1 MDKIQKND
9 HFYLIDG
16 SGYIFRAY
24 YALPPLTR
32 KSDGLPTGAVSGFC
46 SMLFKL
52 LEDSKSNE
60 NKQKPTHFAVIFDS
74 ARKTFRNEIYSD
86 YKANRSEAPDDLAP
100 QFEYIRKSVL
110 AFNLPSVDLINYEA
124 DDLIATY
131 VDQILEKG
139 AKVTIVS
146 SDKDLMQLYKKN
158 VRIFDPMKNK
168 FITEDDVKNKFGVDP
183 SKVIDVQALAGDS
196 SDNVPG
202 VPGIGVK
209 TAAELINKYG
219 DLETLLKSA
228 NEIKQNKRRETLIEN
243 KDKAI
248 ISKKLVTLKHDVP
261 VDRKLAEFELKEI
274 NKDKLYKFLREMEFN
289 RLLSS
294 AISAYGEPE
303 LTGANIVDTTLEHL
317 EKLPPIN
324 NENYQL
330 ITNLDQID
338 KWINEAEETGEVAV
352 DTETSSLDPHQANLV
367 GISLCS
373 KFGKACYIPVGHKS
387 SKSID
392 KYKVLK
398 KLKKLLEDPSVKKIG
413 QNIKFDFIVFFKHGI
428 TLSSMEDT
436 MLMSYVLDAGK
447 NRHNMD
453 TLSDIHLGHKTISF
467 KEVVGSG
474 KKEINFSEVELNH
487 AKDYAAEDADI
498 TFRLYKKFYKSLK
511 DEKMINIYE
520 VFEKPMIKILAQ
532 MEIEGVKIDNEF
544 LKVLSSKFEKKI
556 EKIQKEVFK
565 ISKKEFNIA
574 SPKQLGEIIYNDLK
588 IAGLKKTKKG
598 SFATSA
604 SVLEDLAF
612 KGHKFPK
619 LVLDWRQVSKLKNT
633 YSDSLPEH
641 INPKTKR
648 VHTSFL
654 LAATTTGRLASSDPN
669 LQNIPIKSDD
679 GKDIRKAFIAKK
691 DHVLIS
697 ADYNQIEMRILAD
710 LADVKELKKAF
721 KNNEDIHSLTASQIF
736 NVDIKKVNQDQR
748 RKAKAI
754 NFGII
759 YGISQYGLAKQI
771 NVSNY
776 DAEEFLNAYFSK
788 FPEIKVYMDQ
798 TIKFC
803 RKSGFVN
810 NIFGRKSHFINI
822 NDKNYNV
829 RNFQERAAI
838 NAPIQGSASEI
849 MRMAMIRLNK
859 KLNEQKNYN
868 TKMLLQIHDELIFE
882 TPKNEAKRISKL
894 IIEEMSSVANS
905 DQHSF
910 SIPLTVDLNLGDNW
924 GTLH

>member
-1 MDKIQKND
+1 MDKIKKTD

-32 KSDGLPTGAVSGFC
+32 KSDGLPVGAVSGFC

-60 NKQKPTHFAVIFDS
+60 NLQKPTHFAVIFDA

-100 QFEYIRKSVL
+100 QFEYIRKSVV
-110 AFNLPSVDLINYEA
+110 AFNLPSVDLPNYEA

-131 VDQILEKG
+131 AEQIIAKG

-146 SDKDLMQLYKKN
+146 SDKDLMQLYRKD

-168 FITEDDVKNKFGVDP
+168 FITSEDIVTKFGVGP
-183 SKVIDVQALAGDS
+183 EKVIDVQSLAGDS

-219 DLETLLKSA
+219 TLEKLLDNA
-228 NEIKQNKRRETLIEN
+228 QEIKQNKRRETLIEN

-248 ISKKLVTLKHDVP
+248 ISKKLVTLMKDAP
-261 VDRKLAEFELKEI
+261 VERKIEEFHLKEI
-274 NKDKLYKFLREMEFN
+274 DKDKLYKFLREMEFN

-294 AISAYGEPE
+294 VISAYGEPE
-303 LTGANIVDTTLEHL
+303 LGEIARETKPEKKQQNIS
-317 EKLPPIN
+317 KK
-324 NENYQL
+324 NYHL
-330 ITNLDQID
+330 ITNEKEID
-338 KWINEAEETGEVAV
+338 EWINEAEEAGELAI
-352 DTETSSLDPHQANLV
+352 DTETSSLDAHQADLV
-367 GISLCS
+367 GISLS
-373 KFGKACYIPVGHKS
+373 TKIGKACYIPIGHKF
-387 SKSID
+387 KGCLKKEAVI
-392 KYKVLK
+392 K
-398 KLKKLLEDPSVKKIG
+398 KLKPLLEDKSVKKIG
-413 QNIKFDFIVFFKHGI
+413 QNIKFDFIVLFKQGI
-428 TLSSMEDT
+428 DMNSMEDT

-453 TLSDIHLGHKTISF
+453 TLSEIHLQHKTISF
-467 KEVVGSG
+467 KEIVGTG
-474 KKEINFSEVELNH
+474 KKEINFSDVELDK
-487 AKDYAAEDADI
+487 AMEYAAEDADI
-498 TFRLYKKFYKSLK
+498 TYRLYKIFSKNLK
-511 DEKMINIYE
+511 LEKLINIYE
-520 VFEKPMIKILAQ
+520 IFEKPLIKILAF
-532 MEIEGVKIDNEF
+532 MEIEGIKIDNKF
-544 LKVLSSKFEKKI
+544 LKVLSEKFEKKI
-556 EKIQKEVFK
+556 SKLEKEVFK

-588 IAGLKKTKKG
+588 IAVLKKTRKG
-598 SFATSA
+598 SFATNA

-612 KGHKFPK
+612 KGHEFPK
-619 LVLDWRQVSKLKNT
+619 LILDWRQVSKLKNT
-633 YSDSLPEH
+633 YSDALPEH
-641 INPKTKR
+641 INPTTKR

-679 GKDIRKAFIAKK
+679 GKDIRKAFIAEKGFT
-691 DHVLIS
+691 LIS

-710 LADVKELKKAF
+710 LAEVKELKKAF
-721 KNNEDIHSLTASQIF
+721 SNNEDIHSLTASQVF
-736 NVDIKKVNQDQR
+736 NVDIKKVDQDMR

-771 NVSNY
+771 NVSNHEA
-776 DAEEFLNAYFSK
+776 DEFLNAYFLK
-788 FPEIKVYMDQ
+788 FPEIKIYMDN

-803 RKSGFVN
+803 RKSGYVN
-810 NIFGRKSHFINI
+810 NIFGRRSHFNGI
-822 NDKNYNV
+822 NDKNFNV

-849 MRMAMIRLNK
+849 MRLAMIRLNK
-859 KLNEQKNYN
+859 KFESIKNN
-868 TKMLLQIHDELIFE
+868 KSKILLQIHDELIFE
-882 TPKNEAKRISKL
+882 VPVKEVKNITE
-894 IIEEMSSVANS
+894 IIKDEMTSVTES
-905 DQHSF
+905 DLHTF
-910 SIPLTVDLNLGDNW
+910 STPLTVDVNTGDNW
-924 GTLH
+924 GILH

>member
-1 MDKIQKND
+1 MSKIQKTD

-52 LEDSKSNE
+52 LEDSKSNQ
-60 NKQKPTHFAVIFDS
+60 NLQKPTHFAVIFDS

-86 YKANRSEAPDDLAP
+86 YKANRAEAPDDLAP

-110 AFNLPSVDLINYEA
+110 AFNLPSVELINYEA

-131 VDQILEKG
+131 VDRILNKG

-146 SDKDLMQLYKKN
+146 SDKDLMQLFRKN
-158 VRIFDPMKNK
+158 VRIYDPMKNK
-168 FITEDDVKNKFGVDP
+168 FINEEDVKNKFGVDS
-183 SKVIDVQALAGDS
+183 SKVIDGQSLAGDS

-202 VPGIGVK
+202 VPGIGIK

-219 DLETLLKSA
+219 NLETLLKSA
-228 NEIKQNKRRETLIEN
+228 HEIKQNKRRETLIEN
-243 KDKAI
+243 KDKAV
-248 ISKKLVTLKHDVP
+248 ISKKLVTLKHDAP
-261 VDRKLAEFELKEI
+261 IDRDIEEFKLKEVD
-274 NKDKLYKFLREMEFN
+274 KDKLYKFLREMEFN

-294 AISAYGEPE
+294 AISVYGEPN
-303 LTGANIVDTTLEHL
+303 LISA
-317 EKLPPIN
+317 N
-324 NENYQL
+324 NENKPKGVQKAIDKKEYHL
-330 ITNLDQID
+330 IDDPKQID
-338 KWINEAEETGEVAV
+338 DWIKEAEETGEIAV
-352 DTETSSLDPHQANLV
+352 DTETSSLDPHQANLI
-367 GISLCS
+367 GISLS
-373 KFGKACYIPVGHKS
+373 TKIGKACYIPIGHN
-387 SKSID
+387 SKKCIN
-392 KYKVLK
+392 KNVVLK
-398 KLKKLLEDPSVKKIG
+398 KLKPLLEDPSIKKIG
-413 QNIKFDFIVFFKHGI
+413 QNIKFDFIVLLKNGI
-428 TLSSMEDT
+428 NISSMEDT

-453 TLSDIHLGHKTISF
+453 TLSEIHLNHKTVKF
-467 KEVVGSG
+467 KDLVGSG
-474 KKEINFSEVELNH
+474 KKEINFSEVDVEK
-487 AKDYAAEDADI
+487 AKDYAAEDADV

-511 DEKMINIYE
+511 EERMINIYE
-520 VFEKPMIKILAQ
+520 IFEKPMIQILAF
-532 MEIEGVKIDNEF
+532 MEIQGIKIDNKF
-544 LKVLSSKFEKKI
+544 LKILSSKFEKKI
-556 EKIQKEVFK
+556 DKIQKEVFK

-574 SPKQLGEIIYNDLK
+574 SPKQLGEILYNDLK
-588 IAGLKKTKKG
+588 IADLKKTKKG

-612 KGHKFPK
+612 KGHKFPQ
-619 LVLDWRQVSKLKNT
+619 LVLDWRQISKLKNT

-641 INPKTKR
+641 TNPNSKR

-654 LAATTTGRLASSDPN
+654 LAATNTGRLASSEPN
-669 LQNIPIKSDD
+669 LQNIPIKSED
-679 GKDIRKAFIAKK
+679 GKDIRKAFIAEK

-736 NVDIKKVNQDQR
+736 NIDIKKVNHDQR

-776 DAEEFLNAYFSK
+776 EAEEFLNSYFAK

-803 RKSGFVN
+803 RKSGYVN
-810 NIFGRKSHFINI
+810 NIFGRRSHFLNI
-822 NDKNYNV
+822 NDKNFNV

-838 NAPIQGSASEI
+838 NAPIQGSAAEI
-849 MRMAMIRLNK
+849 MRLAMIRLDKRLKEEKN
-859 KLNEQKNYN
+859 QK
-868 TKMLLQIHDELIFE
+868 TRMLLQIHDELIFE
-882 TPKNEAKRISKL
+882 THRDEVKRISEI
-894 IIEEMSSVANS
+894 IIEEMTSVSKS

-910 SIPLTVDLNLGDNW
+910 SIPLTVDLNTGDNW
-924 GTLH
+924 GALH

>member
-1 MDKIQKND
+1 MNKIQKTD

-52 LEDSKSNE
+52 LEDSKSDQNL
-60 NKQKPTHFAVIFDS
+60 QKPTHFAVIFDS

-110 AFNLPSVDLINYEA
+110 AFNLPSVDLPNYEA

-131 VDQILEKG
+131 VDQILKKG

-146 SDKDLMQLYKKN
+146 SDKDLMQLYKKG

-168 FITEDDVKNKFGVDP
+168 FITDDDVVKKFGVDA
-183 SKVIDVQALAGDS
+183 SKVIDVQSLAGDS

-202 VPGIGVK
+202 VPGIGIK

-219 DLETLLKSA
+219 TLENLLKSA
-228 NEIKQNKRRETLIEN
+228 HEIKQNKRRETLIEN
-243 KDKAI
+243 KDKAL
-248 ISKKLVTLKHDVP
+248 ISKKLVTLDHNSP
-261 VDRKLAEFELKEI
+261 VNRELSEFKLQNI
-274 NKDKLYKFLREMEFN
+274 DKDKLYKFLREMEFN

-303 LTGANIVDTTLEHL
+303 LESNKIETQNL
-317 EKLPPIN
+317 EKQQTIN
-324 NENYQL
+324 NKNYYL
-330 ITNLDQID
+330 INSLDEID
-338 KWINEAEETGEVAV
+338 KWIEEAEEVGEVAV
-352 DTETSSLDPHQANLV
+352 DTETTSLDPHQADLV

-373 KFGKACYIPVGHKS
+373 KIGKACYIPVGHKS
-387 SKSID
+387 PKCLKKDAVI
-392 KYKVLK
+392 K
-398 KLKKLLEDPSVKKIG
+398 KLKKILEDPSIKKIG
-413 QNIKFDFIVFFKHGI
+413 QNIKFDFIVFYKCGI

-453 TLSDIHLGHKTISF
+453 TLSEIHLGHKTISF
-467 KEVVGSG
+467 KDMVGTG
-474 KKEINFSEVELNH
+474 KKEINFSEVELDK
-487 AKDYAAEDADI
+487 AKDYAAEDADV
-498 TFRLYKKFYKSLK
+498 TFRLYKKFIKNLKS
-511 DEKMINIYE
+511 EKMINIYE
-520 VFEKPMIKILAQ
+520 IFEKPLIKILAF
-532 MEIEGVKIDNEF
+532 MEIEGVEIDSKF
-544 LKVLSSKFEKKI
+544 LKSLSSKFEKKI
-556 EKIQKEVFK
+556 QKLEKEVFK

-612 KGHKFPK
+612 KGHEFPK
-619 LVLDWRQVSKLKNT
+619 LILDWRQVSKLKNT
-633 YSDSLPEH
+633 YSDALPEH
-641 INPKTKR
+641 LNPNTKR

-669 LQNIPIKSDD
+669 LQNIPIKSED
-679 GKDIRKAFIAKK
+679 GKDIRKAFTAKK
-691 DHVLIS
+691 GHLLIS

-721 KNNEDIHSLTASQIF
+721 KNKEDIHSLTASQIF
-736 NVDIKKVNQDQR
+736 NIDIKKVNQDHR

-776 DAEEFLNAYFSK
+776 EAEEFLNSYFAK
-788 FPEIKVYMDQ
+788 FPEIKVYMDN

-803 RKSGFVN
+803 RKSGYVN
-810 NIFGRKSHFINI
+810 NIFGRRSHFNGI
-822 NDKNYNV
+822 NDKNFNV

-838 NAPIQGSASEI
+838 NAPIQGSASEV
-849 MRMAMIRLNK
+849 MRLAMIRLDK
-859 KLNEQKNYN
+859 KLSEEKNSN
-868 TKMLLQIHDELIFE
+868 SKMLLQIHDELIFE
-882 TPKNEAKRISKL
+882 IPKKDEKVMIKL
-894 IIEEMSSVANS
+894 IEKEMTSVAQS
-905 DQHSF
+905 DYHSF
-910 SIPLTVDLNLGDNW
+910 STPLTVDINVGDNW
-924 GTLH
+924 GMLH

>member
-1 MDKIQKND
+1 MNKIQKTD

-52 LEDSKSNE
+52 LEDSKSDKNL
-60 NKQKPTHFAVIFDS
+60 QKPTHFAVIFDS

-110 AFNLPSVDLINYEA
+110 AFNLPSVELPNYEA

-131 VDQILEKG
+131 VDQILKKG

-146 SDKDLMQLYKKN
+146 SDKDLMQLYKKG

-168 FITEDDVKNKFGVDP
+168 FITDDDVIKKFGVDS
-183 SKVIDVQALAGDS
+183 SKVIDVQSLAGDS

-219 DLETLLKSA
+219 TLENLISSA
-228 NEIKQNKRRETLIEN
+228 HEIKQNKRRETLLEN
-243 KDKAI
+243 KDKAL
-248 ISKKLVTLKHDVP
+248 ISKKLVTLDHKSP
-261 VDRKLAEFELKEI
+261 INRELSEFKLQKIDKE
-274 NKDKLYKFLREMEFN
+274 KLYKFLREMEFN

-303 LTGANIVDTTLEHL
+303 LENNYAEAKNL
-317 EKLPPIN
+317 EKQQKIN
-324 NENYQL
+324 NKNYHL

-338 KWINEAEETGEVAV
+338 KWIEEAEEVGEVAV
-352 DTETSSLDPHQANLV
+352 DTETNSLDPHQADLV

-373 KFGKACYIPVGHKS
+373 KIGKACYIPVGHKS
-387 SKSID
+387 SKCVNKD
-392 KYKVLK
+392 AVLR
-398 KLKKLLEDPSVKKIG
+398 KLKKLLEDPSIKKIG
-413 QNIKFDFIVFFKHGI
+413 QNIKFDFIIFYNHGI
-428 TLSSMEDT
+428 TLSSIEDT

-453 TLSDIHLGHKTISF
+453 TLSEIHLGHKTISF
-467 KEVVGSG
+467 KEIVGTG
-474 KKEINFSEVELNH
+474 KKEINFSEVELDK
-487 AKDYAAEDADI
+487 AKNYAAEDADI
-498 TFRLYKKFYKSLK
+498 TFRLYKKFTKNLK
-511 DEKMINIYE
+511 TEKMLNIYE
-520 VFEKPMIKILAQ
+520 IFEKPLIKILAF
-532 MEIEGVKIDNEF
+532 MEIEGVEIDSKF
-544 LKVLSSKFEKKI
+544 LKSLSSKFEKKI
-556 EKIQKEVFK
+556 LKLEKEVFK

-574 SPKQLGEIIYNDLK
+574 SPKQLGEIIYNDLR

-604 SVLEDLAF
+604 NVLEDLAF
-612 KGHKFPK
+612 KGHEFPK
-619 LVLDWRQVSKLKNT
+619 LILDWRQVSKLKNT
-633 YSDSLPEH
+633 YSDALPEH

-669 LQNIPIKSDD
+669 LQNIPIKSED
-679 GKDIRKAFIAKK
+679 GKDIRKAFKAKK
-691 DHVLIS
+691 GHVLIS

-710 LADVKELKKAF
+710 LADVKALKKAF
-721 KNNEDIHSLTASQIF
+721 EKKEDIHSLTASQIF
-736 NVDIKKVNQDQR
+736 NIDIKKVNQDHR

-776 DAEEFLNAYFSK
+776 EAEEFLNSYFAK
-788 FPEIKVYMDQ
+788 FPEIKVYMDN

-803 RKSGFVN
+803 RKSGYVS
-810 NIFGRKSHFINI
+810 NIFGRRSHFNGI
-822 NDKNYNV
+822 NDKNFNV

-838 NAPIQGSASEI
+838 NAPIQGSASEV
-849 MRMAMIRLNK
+849 MRLAMIRLDK
-859 KLNEQKNYN
+859 KLSEQKNSN
-868 TKMLLQIHDELIFE
+868 SKMLLQIHDELIFE
-882 TPKNEAKRISKL
+882 IPKNDEMAMIKL
-894 IIEEMSSVANS
+894 IEKEMTSVSQS
-905 DQHSF
+905 DYHSF
-910 SIPLTVDLNLGDNW
+910 SIPLTVDINSGDNW
-924 GTLH
+924 GSLH

>member
-1 MDKIQKND
+1 MTKIQKTD

-32 KSDGLPTGAVSGFC
+32 KSDGLPTGAVNGFC
-46 SMLFKL
+46 NMLFKL
-52 LEDSKSNE
+52 LEDSKSDQNL
-60 NKQKPTHFAVIFDS
+60 QKPTHFAVIFDS
-74 ARKTFRNEIYSD
+74 ARKTFRNDIYKD

-110 AFNLPSVDLINYEA
+110 AFSLPSVELINYEA

-131 VDQILEKG
+131 VDQILSAG

-146 SDKDLMQLYKKN
+146 SDKDLMQLFKKN

-168 FITEDDVKNKFGVDP
+168 FINDEDIKNKFGVD
-183 SKVIDVQALAGDS
+183 SNKVIDVQSLAGDS

-219 DLETLLKSA
+219 TLEKLLESA
-228 NEIKQNKRRETLIEN
+228 HEIKQNKRRETLIEN

-248 ISKKLVTLKHDVP
+248 ISKKLVSLKLDAP
-261 VDRKLAEFELKEI
+261 VDKELKDFKLKDI
-274 NKDKLYKFLREMEFN
+274 DKDKLYKFLREMEFN

-294 AISAYGEPE
+294 AISVYGEPNLDSTKVITPTKKIE
-303 LTGANIVDTTLEHL
+303 
-317 EKLPPIN
+317 PIN
-324 NENYQL
+324 KNQYHLISDPKEIDDWIKDAEN
-330 ITNLDQID
+330 I
-338 KWINEAEETGEVAV
+338 GEVAV
-352 DTETSSLDPHQANLV
+352 DTETSSLDPHQADLI

-373 KFGKACYIPVGHKS
+373 KIGKACYIPIAHKS
-387 SKSID
+387 KKNID
-392 KYKVLK
+392 KNIVLK
-398 KLKKLLEDPSVKKIG
+398 KLKTLLEDPSIKKIG
-413 QNIKFDFIVFFKHGI
+413 QNIKFDFIVLYKHGI
-428 TLSSMEDT
+428 SIQSMEDT

-453 TLSDIHLGHKTISF
+453 TLSEIHLGHKTISF
-467 KEVVGSG
+467 KDMVGTG
-474 KKEINFSEVELNH
+474 KKQINFSEVDVEK

-498 TFRLYKKFYKSLK
+498 TLRLYKKFYQSLK
-511 DEKMINIYE
+511 EEKMINIYE
-520 VFEKPMIKILAQ
+520 VFEKPMIKILAF
-532 MEIEGVKIDNEF
+532 MEIEGIKIDNNF
-544 LKVLSSKFEKKI
+544 LKILSNKFHKKI
-556 EKIQKEVFK
+556 ERIQNEVFK
-565 ISKKEFNIA
+565 LSKKKFNIA

-612 KGHKFPK
+612 KGNKFPQ

-669 LQNIPIKSDD
+669 LQNIPIKSED

-721 KNNEDIHSLTASQIF
+721 KNDIDIHSLTASQIF
-736 NVDIKKVNQDQR
+736 NTDIKKINQDQR

-771 NVSNY
+771 NVSNHE
-776 DAEEFLNAYFSK
+776 AEEFLNSYFYK
-788 FPEIKVYMDQ
+788 FPEIKVYMNK

-810 NIFGRKSHFINI
+810 NIFGRRSHFLNI

-849 MRMAMIRLNK
+849 MRLAMVRLKQNLDLK
-859 KLNEQKNYN
+859 KNNE

-882 TPKNEAKRISKL
+882 TPKDDAKRISK
-894 IIEEMSSVANS
+894 IISTEMASVRNS

-910 SIPLTVDLNLGDNW
+910 SIPLTVDINIGVNW
-924 GTLH
+924 GDLK

>member
-1 MDKIQKND
+1 MDKIKKTD

-32 KSDGLPTGAVSGFC
+32 KSDGLPVGAVSGFC

-60 NKQKPTHFAVIFDS
+60 NLQKPTHFAVIFDA

-100 QFEYIRKSVL
+100 QFEYIRKSVV
-110 AFNLPSVDLINYEA
+110 AFNLPSVDLPNYEA

-131 VDQILEKG
+131 AEQILAKG

-146 SDKDLMQLYKKN
+146 SDKDLMQLYRKD

-168 FITEDDVKNKFGVDP
+168 FITSEDIVTKFGVGP
-183 SKVIDVQALAGDS
+183 EKVIDVQSLAGDS

-219 DLETLLKSA
+219 TLEKLLDNA
-228 NEIKQNKRRETLIEN
+228 QEIKQNKRRETLIEN

-248 ISKKLVTLKHDVP
+248 ISKKLVTLMKDAP
-261 VDRKLAEFELKEI
+261 VERKIEEFNLKEI
-274 NKDKLYKFLREMEFN
+274 DKDKLYKFLREMEFN

-294 AISAYGEPE
+294 VISAYGEPE
-303 LTGANIVDTTLEHL
+303 LGEIARETKPEKNQQNIN
-317 EKLPPIN
+317 KK
-324 NENYQL
+324 NYHL
-330 ITNLDQID
+330 ITNEKEID
-338 KWINEAEETGEVAV
+338 EWINEAEEAGELAI
-352 DTETSSLDPHQANLV
+352 DTETSSLDAHQADLV
-367 GISLCS
+367 GISLS
-373 KFGKACYIPVGHKS
+373 TKIGKACYIPIGHKF
-387 SKSID
+387 KGCLKKEAVI
-392 KYKVLK
+392 K
-398 KLKKLLEDPSVKKIG
+398 KLKPLLEDKSVKKIG
-413 QNIKFDFIVFFKHGI
+413 QNIKFDFIVLFKQGI
-428 TLSSMEDT
+428 IMNSMEDT

-453 TLSDIHLGHKTISF
+453 TLSEIHLQHKTISF
-467 KEVVGSG
+467 KEIVGTG
-474 KKEINFSEVELNH
+474 KKEINFSDVELDK
-487 AKDYAAEDADI
+487 AMEYAAEDADI
-498 TFRLYKKFYKSLK
+498 TYRLYKIFSKNLK
-511 DEKMINIYE
+511 LEKLTNIYE
-520 VFEKPMIKILAQ
+520 IFEKPLIKILAF
-532 MEIEGVKIDNEF
+532 MEIEGIKIDNKF
-544 LKVLSSKFEKKI
+544 LKVLSEKFEKKI
-556 EKIQKEVFK
+556 NKLEKEVFK

-588 IAGLKKTKKG
+588 IAVLKKTRKG
-598 SFATSA
+598 SFATNA
-604 SVLEDLAF
+604 SVLEELAF

-619 LVLDWRQVSKLKNT
+619 LILDWRQVSKLKNT
-633 YSDSLPEH
+633 YSDALPEH
-641 INPKTKR
+641 INPTTKR

-669 LQNIPIKSDD
+669 LQNIPIKSED
-679 GKDIRKAFIAKK
+679 GKDIRKAFIAEKGLT
-691 DHVLIS
+691 LIS

-710 LADVKELKKAF
+710 LAEVKELKKAF
-721 KNNEDIHSLTASQIF
+721 SNDEDIHSLTASQVF
-736 NVDIKKVNQDQR
+736 NVDIKKVDQDMR

-771 NVSNY
+771 NVSNHEA
-776 DAEEFLNAYFSK
+776 DEFLNAYFLK
-788 FPEIKVYMDQ
+788 FPEIKIYMDN

-803 RKSGFVN
+803 RKSGYVN
-810 NIFGRKSHFINI
+810 NIFGRRSHFNGI
-822 NDKNYNV
+822 NDKNFNV

-849 MRMAMIRLNK
+849 MRLAMIRLNK
-859 KLNEQKNYN
+859 KFESIKNN
-868 TKMLLQIHDELIFE
+868 KSKILLQIHDELIFE
-882 TPKNEAKRISKL
+882 VPVKEVKNITE
-894 IIEEMSSVANS
+894 IIKDEMTSVTES
-905 DQHSF
+905 DLHTF
-910 SIPLTVDLNLGDNW
+910 STPLTVDVNTGDNW
-924 GTLH
+924 GILH

>member
-1 MDKIQKND
+1 MNKIQKTD

-52 LEDSKSNE
+52 LEDSKSDQNL
-60 NKQKPTHFAVIFDS
+60 QKPTHFAVIFDS

-110 AFNLPSVDLINYEA
+110 AFNLPSVDLPNYEA

-131 VDQILEKG
+131 VDKILKKG

-146 SDKDLMQLYKKN
+146 SDKDLMQLYKKG

-168 FITEDDVKNKFGVDP
+168 FITDDDVLKKFGVDA
-183 SKVIDVQALAGDS
+183 SKVIDVQSLAGDS

-219 DLETLLKSA
+219 TLENLLKSA
-228 NEIKQNKRRETLIEN
+228 HEIKQNKRRETLIEN
-243 KDKAI
+243 KDKAL
-248 ISKKLVTLKHDVP
+248 ISKKLVTLDHESP
-261 VDRKLAEFELKEI
+261 VNRHLSEFKLQNI
-274 NKDKLYKFLREMEFN
+274 DKDKLYKFLREMEFN

-303 LTGANIVDTTLEHL
+303 LESNKIETQNLDKQQT
-317 EKLPPIN
+317 IN
-324 NENYQL
+324 NKNYYL
-330 ITNLDQID
+330 INSLDEID
-338 KWINEAEETGEVAV
+338 KWIEEAEEVGEVAV
-352 DTETSSLDPHQANLV
+352 DTETTSLDPHQADLV

-373 KFGKACYIPVGHKS
+373 KVGKACYIPVGHKS
-387 SKSID
+387 PKCLKKDAVS
-392 KYKVLK
+392 K
-398 KLKKLLEDPSVKKIG
+398 KLKKILEDPSIKKIG
-413 QNIKFDFIVFFKHGI
+413 QNIKFDFIVFYKCGI

-453 TLSDIHLGHKTISF
+453 TLSEIHLGHKTISF
-467 KEVVGSG
+467 KEMVGTG
-474 KKEINFSEVELNH
+474 KKEINFSEVELDK
-487 AKDYAAEDADI
+487 AKDYAAEDADV
-498 TFRLYKKFYKSLK
+498 TFRLYKKFIKNLKS
-511 DEKMINIYE
+511 EKMINIYE
-520 VFEKPMIKILAQ
+520 IFEKPLIKILAF
-532 MEIEGVKIDNEF
+532 MEIEGVEIDSKF
-544 LKVLSSKFEKKI
+544 LKSLSSKFEKKI
-556 EKIQKEVFK
+556 QKLEKEVFK

-612 KGHKFPK
+612 KGHEFPK
-619 LVLDWRQVSKLKNT
+619 LILDWRQVSKLKNT
-633 YSDSLPEH
+633 YSDALPEH
-641 INPKTKR
+641 LNPNTKR

-669 LQNIPIKSDD
+669 LQNIPIKSED
-679 GKDIRKAFIAKK
+679 GKDIRKAFTAKK
-691 DHVLIS
+691 GHLLIS

-736 NVDIKKVNQDQR
+736 NIDIKKVNQDHR

-754 NFGII
+754 NFGIV

-776 DAEEFLNAYFSK
+776 EAEEFLNSYFAK
-788 FPEIKVYMDQ
+788 FPEIKVYMDN

-803 RKSGFVN
+803 RKSGYVN
-810 NIFGRKSHFINI
+810 NIFGRRSHFNGI
-822 NDKNYNV
+822 NDKNFNV

-838 NAPIQGSASEI
+838 NAPIQGSASEV
-849 MRMAMIRLNK
+849 MRLAMIRLDK
-859 KLNEQKNYN
+859 RLLEEKNSN
-868 TKMLLQIHDELIFE
+868 SKMLLQIHDELIFE
-882 TPKNEAKRISKL
+882 IPKKDEKVMIKL
-894 IIEEMSSVANS
+894 IEKEMTSVAQS
-905 DQHSF
+905 DYHSF
-910 SIPLTVDLNLGDNW
+910 STPLTVDINVGDNW
-924 GTLH
+924 GMLH

>member
-1 MDKIQKND
+1 MNKIQKTD

-52 LEDSKSNE
+52 LEDSKSDQNL
-60 NKQKPTHFAVIFDS
+60 QKPTHFAVIFDS

-110 AFNLPSVDLINYEA
+110 AFNLPSVDLPNYEA

-131 VDQILEKG
+131 VDQILKKG

-146 SDKDLMQLYKKN
+146 SDKDLMQLYKKG

-168 FITEDDVKNKFGVDP
+168 FITDDDVLKKFGVDA
-183 SKVIDVQALAGDS
+183 SKVIDVQSLAGDS

-219 DLETLLKSA
+219 TLENLLKSA
-228 NEIKQNKRRETLIEN
+228 HEIKQNKRRETLIEN
-243 KDKAI
+243 KDKAL
-248 ISKKLVTLKHDVP
+248 ISKKLVTLDHNSP
-261 VDRKLAEFELKEI
+261 VNRELSEFKLQNI
-274 NKDKLYKFLREMEFN
+274 DKDKLYKFLREMEFN

-303 LTGANIVDTTLEHL
+303 LESNKIETQNL
-317 EKLPPIN
+317 EKQQTIN
-324 NENYQL
+324 NKNYYL
-330 ITNLDQID
+330 INSLDEID
-338 KWINEAEETGEVAV
+338 KWIEEAEEVGEVAV
-352 DTETSSLDPHQANLV
+352 DTETTSLDPHQADLV

-373 KFGKACYIPVGHKS
+373 KIGKACYIPVGHKS
-387 SKSID
+387 PKCLKKDAVI
-392 KYKVLK
+392 K
-398 KLKKLLEDPSVKKIG
+398 KLKKILEDPSIKKIG
-413 QNIKFDFIVFFKHGI
+413 QNIKFDFIVFYKCGI

-453 TLSDIHLGHKTISF
+453 TLSEIHLGHKTISF
-467 KEVVGSG
+467 KDMVGTG
-474 KKEINFSEVELNH
+474 KKEINFSEVELDK
-487 AKDYAAEDADI
+487 AKDYAAEDADV
-498 TFRLYKKFYKSLK
+498 TFRLYKKFIKNLKS
-511 DEKMINIYE
+511 EKMINIYE
-520 VFEKPMIKILAQ
+520 IFEKPLIKILAF
-532 MEIEGVKIDNEF
+532 MEIEGVEIDSKF
-544 LKVLSSKFEKKI
+544 LKSLSSKYEKKI
-556 EKIQKEVFK
+556 QKLEKEVFK

-612 KGHKFPK
+612 KGHEFPK
-619 LVLDWRQVSKLKNT
+619 LILDWRQVSKLKNT
-633 YSDSLPEH
+633 YSDALPEH
-641 INPKTKR
+641 LNPNTKR

-669 LQNIPIKSDD
+669 LQNIPIKSED
-679 GKDIRKAFIAKK
+679 GKDIRKAFTAKK
-691 DHVLIS
+691 GHLLIS

-721 KNNEDIHSLTASQIF
+721 KNKEDIHSLTASQIF
-736 NVDIKKVNQDQR
+736 NIDIKKVNQDHR

-776 DAEEFLNAYFSK
+776 EAEEFLNSYFAK
-788 FPEIKVYMDQ
+788 FPEIKVYMDN

-803 RKSGFVN
+803 RKSGYVN
-810 NIFGRKSHFINI
+810 NIFGRRSHFNGI
-822 NDKNYNV
+822 NDKNFNV

-838 NAPIQGSASEI
+838 NAPIQGSASEV
-849 MRMAMIRLNK
+849 MRLAMIRLDK
-859 KLNEQKNYN
+859 KLSEEKNSN
-868 TKMLLQIHDELIFE
+868 SKMLLQIHDELIFE
-882 TPKNEAKRISKL
+882 IPKKDEKVMIKL
-894 IIEEMSSVANS
+894 IEKEMTSVAQS
-905 DQHSF
+905 DYHSF
-910 SIPLTVDLNLGDNW
+910 STPLTVDINVGDNW
-924 GTLH
+924 GMLH

>member
-1 MDKIQKND
+1 MTNIKKTD

-52 LEDSKSNE
+52 LEDSKSNQ
-60 NKQKPTHFAVIFDS
+60 NLQKPTHFAVIFDS
-74 ARKTFRNEIYSD
+74 ARKTFRNDIYSD

-110 AFNLPSVDLINYEA
+110 AFNLPSVELMNYEA

-131 VDQILEKG
+131 VDEILTIG

-168 FITEDDVKNKFGVDP
+168 FILEEDIFNKFGVDA

-219 DLETLLKSA
+219 TLEKLLKSA
-228 NEIKQNKRRETLIEN
+228 DEIKQNKRRETLIEN
-243 KDKAI
+243 KDKAL
-248 ISKKLVTLKHDVP
+248 ISKQLVTLMHDAP
-261 VDRKLAEFELKEI
+261 VNQKLEDFRLKEI
-274 NKDKLYKFLREMEFN
+274 DKDKLYKFLREMEFN

-294 AISAYGEPE
+294 AISAYGEPNFLSSKIEVQDKQKEITKKKYSLISEIDE
-303 LTGANIVDTTLEHL
+303 LD
-317 EKLPPIN
+317 
-324 NENYQL
+324 
-330 ITNLDQID
+330 D
-338 KWINEAEETGEVAV
+338 WIKEAEEVGELAI
-352 DTETSSLDPHQANLV
+352 DTETTSVDPHQASLV
-367 GISLCS
+367 GISLSS
-373 KFGKACYIPVGHKS
+373 KVGKACYIPVGHKS
-387 SKSID
+387 KKNLDKKS
-392 KYKVLK
+392 VLS
-398 KLKKLLEDPSVKKIG
+398 KLKPLLEDPSIKKIG
-413 QNIKFDFIVFFKHGI
+413 QNIKFDFIILYREGI
-428 TLSSMEDT
+428 SISPMEDT

-453 TLSDIHLGHKTISF
+453 TLSELHLGHKTTTF
-467 KEVVGSG
+467 KELVGSG
-474 KKEINFSEVELNH
+474 KKEINFSDVELDK

-498 TFRLYKKFYKSLK
+498 TFRLYKKFIKNLKS
-511 DEKMINIYE
+511 EKMINIYE
-520 VFEKPMIKILAQ
+520 IFEKPMIEILAF
-532 MEIEGVKIDNEF
+532 MEMKGIKIDSNF
-544 LKVLSSKFEKKI
+544 LKSLSLKFEKKI
-556 EKIQKEVFK
+556 EKLEKEIFK
-565 ISKKEFNIA
+565 IAQKEFNIG
-574 SPKQLGEIIYNDLK
+574 SPKQLGDIIYNDLK
-588 IAGLKKTKKG
+588 IAGLKKTRKG
-598 SFATSA
+598 GFATNA

-612 KGHKFPK
+612 KGHKFPQ

-633 YSDSLPEH
+633 YSDALPEH
-641 INPKTKR
+641 VNPTTKR

-669 LQNIPIKSDD
+669 LQNIPIKSED
-679 GKDIRKAFIAKK
+679 GKDIRKAFIAEKN
-691 DHVLIS
+691 HTLIS

-710 LADVKELKKAF
+710 LAGVKELKKAF

-736 NVDIKKVNQDQR
+736 NIDIKKVDQDQR

-771 NVSNY
+771 NVTNY
-776 DAEEFLNAYFSK
+776 EAEEFLNAYFAK
-788 FPEIKVYMDQ
+788 FPEIKIYMDD

-803 RKSGFVN
+803 RKSGYVN
-810 NIFGRKSHFINI
+810 NIFGRRSHFNAI
-822 NDKNYNV
+822 NDKNFNV

-849 MRMAMIRLNK
+849 MRLAMIRLQKNLSENK
-859 KLNEQKNYN
+859 KLKS
-868 TKMLLQIHDELIFE
+868 KMLLQIHDELIFE
-882 TPKNEAKRISKL
+882 VPKDEVTEMTK
-894 IIEEMSSVANS
+894 IIKKEMTSVS
-905 DQHSF
+905 ESEHHSF
-910 SIPLTVDLNLGDNW
+910 STPLTVDINIGDNW
-924 GTLH
+924 GALH